1 MVRPQPVPDQDGPA
15 TTRTGPGWS
24 GHNHFFHGYVG
35 FKGRIRKSEVS
46 DQVND
51 QGGASITQARR
62 YAVIPGNRVTIRV
75 YEYGRPAGG
84 SVIRTRTRTRTRKS
98 AMVFWGTPPTW
109 GQTHRQF
116 WYLS

>member
-1 MVRPQPVPDQDGPA
+1 MPVPTGQDEN
-15 TTRTGPGWS
+15 RQ
-24 GHNHFFHGYVG
+24 GHQPLLPEP
-35 FKGRIRKSEVS
+35 REW
-46 DQVND
+46 
-51 QGGASITQARR
+51 ACRR
-62 YAVIPGNRVTIRV
+62 YAVIPGNRATIRV
-75 YEYGRPAGG
+75 YEYECEYEYGRPAGG